1 MAGWL
6 SEQAVAV
13 SLPAVG
19 RLSNVGSRS
28 RRLGLA
34 VVSEC
39 VGKVVN
45 LAVQV
50 VQVPLIVAAVGTDLY
65 GDAVATLAFLG
76 LLGGCD
82 FGFGAAVKNAAAD
95 LVGRR
100 EAVASNHGLT
110 KELPVNDWPVKDL
123 LVKAAAWSALI
134 AVVVGGVIVFAPD
147 ALAILPGSD
156 SILPMLGRDAAT
168 RWLMV
173 VLVVV
178 GLPLAAAAHCA
189 EGMQLTWLVN
199 ACRMVAAVLG
209 LGAIVALTGVVS
221 QRWHVV
227 ALLGLT
233 PLVAGVLTWFV
244 LWRSLPYRSC
254 VGDRAVP
261 LARLV
266 HDGLPFMLP
275 IVASL
280 LVVNAPH
287 LAILAADGSPAV
299 TRYAVGQRMMA
310 LFLQPLMF
318 AVGPLWPAF
327 AEARARGDRDW
338 VARQAWRISI
348 VGAVYCG
355 VVTVVGIVCGRWV
368 AALWVG
374 RPDAVP
380 TTVEMAAIAVAAG
393 VSAVVQ
399 PGAMLLNAYR
409 RFRLATTVAVFQI
422 ALTFAYEPLAQSA
435 GPAAVP
441 AAQALFGLLIVVPA
455 VIVESRAALRQ

>member
-1 MAGWL
+1 MPDGL
-6 SEQAVAV
+6 SEQALTAP
-13 SLPAVG
+13 LPPVRWLSRVG
-19 RLSNVGSRS
+19 LPS
-28 RRLGLA
+28 RRLGFA
-34 VVSEC
+34 VISEC
-39 VGKVVN
+39 AGKFVN

-50 VQVPLIVAAVGTDLY
+50 VQVPLLVAAVGTDLY

-110 KELPVNDWPVKDL
+110 EAWPVKDL
-123 LVKAAAWSALI
+123 LVKAAAWSTLI

-156 SILPMLGRDAAT
+156 SILPMLCRDAAT

-178 GLPLAAAAHCA
+178 GIPLAAASHCA

-209 LGAIVALTGVVS
+209 LGAIISLAAVVS

-233 PLVAGVLTWFV
+233 PLVAGVLIWFV
-244 LWRSLPYRSC
+244 LWRGLPSRSC
-254 VGDRAVP
+254 VGNRAVP
-261 LARLV
+261 LRRLV

-280 LVVNAPH
+280 LVANAPY

-299 TRYAVGQRMMA
+299 TRYAVGQRMMG
-310 LFLQPLMF
+310 LFIQPLVF

-327 AEARARGDRDW
+327 AAARARGDRDW
-338 VARQAWRISI
+338 VARQTWRVSV
-348 VGAVYCG
+348 VGAVYCA
-355 VVTVVGIVCGRWV
+355 VVTAVGIVCGRQL

-374 RPDAVP
+374 QPDAVP

-393 VSAVVQ
+393 VSAGVQ

-409 RFRLATTVAVFQI
+409 RFRLATAVAMLQI
-422 ALTFAYEPLAQSA
+422 ALTCAYEPLARSF

-441 AAQALFGLLIVVPA
+441 AAQALFGLLVVMPA

>member
-1 MAGWL
+1 M
-6 SEQAVAV
+6 
-13 SLPAVG
+13 
-19 RLSNVGSRS
+19 
-28 RRLGLA
+28 
-34 VVSEC
+34 
-39 VGKVVN
+39 N

-50 VQVPLIVAAVGTDLY
+50 VQVPLIVAAAGTDLY

-76 LLGGCD
+76 VLAGCD

-100 EAVASNHGLT
+100 EAVALNQGL
-110 KELPVNDWPVKDL
+110 VNDWPVKDL

-189 EGMQLTWLVN
+189 EGMQLTWLVH

-209 LGAIVALTGVVS
+209 LGAIVALAAVVS

-233 PLVAGVLTWFV
+233 PLVAGVLTWFA

-299 TRYAVGQRMMA
+299 TRYVVGQRMMG
-310 LFLQPLMF
+310 LFIQPLMF

-338 VARQAWRISI
+338 VARQAWRISF

-422 ALTFAYEPLAQSA
+422 ALTFAYEPLARSA